1 MISHASVVPAQRS
14 GDVVPEVEAVS
25 AVERYKEIVALAGES
40 VKRMREVDHHRV
52 KEAMDRLVASQDRM
66 AAAVE
71 QEMLTRVGVTLLWE
85 AALEALWDERWLT
98 MKPQPAPDESVPPRP
113 QEEYNGLMELA
124 HQRLE
129 EALQKRTLLR
139 RKGF

>member
-14 GDVVPEVEAVS
+14 GDVVPGVEAVS

-40 VKRMREVDHHRV
+40 VRRMREVDERRV
-52 KEAMDRLVASQDRM
+52 KEALDRLVASQDRM
-66 AAAVE
+66 AEAVE

-85 AALEALWDERWLT
+85 SALDLLWDERWLT
-98 MKPQPAPDESVPPRP
+98 MKPLPAPQESVPPRP
-113 QEEYNGLMELA
+113 QEHYNGMMELA

-129 EALQKRTLLR
+129 DSLQKRTLF
-139 RKGF
+139 RKGL

>member
-25 AVERYKEIVALAGES
+25 AVERYKEIVAVAGEA
-40 VKRMREVDHHRV
+40 VRRMREVDHQRV
-52 KEAMDRLVASQDRM
+52 KEALDRLVASQDRM
-66 AAAVE
+66 AEAVE

-85 AALEALWDERWLT
+85 SALDLLWDERWLT
-98 MKPQPAPDESVPPRP
+98 MKPLPAPDESVPPRP
-113 QEEYNGLMELA
+113 QEHYNGMMELA

-129 EALQKRTLLR
+129 DSLQKRTLLR
-139 RKGF
+139 RKGS